1 MTFGQRLKQL
11 LTEHH
16 LTQRQLSDSL
26 NIASSTLNGYA
37 NDYREPD
44 FATLISLADYFGVS
58 IDYILGNS
66 DIPNYISSFSD
77 EQAGRL
83 MYYYGR
89 LSPEMKRLLL
99 AEAQLLLKH
108 DPQKRAAAEERA
120 GQLPDPHK

>member
-16 LTQRQLSDSL
+16 ITQRQLSESL

-44 FATLISLADYFGVS
+44 FGTLISLADYFGISV
-58 IDYILGNS
+58 DYLLGNS
-66 DIPNYISSFSD
+66 EIPNYTASFSD

-89 LSPEMKRLLL
+89 LSPRMKKLLI

-108 DPQKRAAAEERA
+108 DPP
-120 GQLPDPHK
+120 GGDDDDI

>member
-16 LTQRQLSDSL
+16 ITQRQLSHSL

-44 FATLISLADYFGVS
+44 FGTLISLADYFGISV
-58 IDYILGNS
+58 DYLLGNS
-66 DIPNYISSFSD
+66 EIPNYTASFSD

-89 LSPEMKRLLL
+89 LSPRMKKLLI

-108 DPQKRAAAEERA
+108 DPPN
-120 GQLPDPHK
+120 GDDDDI